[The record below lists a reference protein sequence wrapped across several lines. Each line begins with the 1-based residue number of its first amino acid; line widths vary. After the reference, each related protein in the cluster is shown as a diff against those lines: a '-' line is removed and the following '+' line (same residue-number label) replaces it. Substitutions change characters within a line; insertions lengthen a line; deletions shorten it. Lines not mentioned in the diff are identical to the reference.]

1 MSERLDK
8 LVASVFDISRRE
20 AKESI
25 RAGLVTVDGAEVRDP
40 EQKVEAAAR
49 LALGGTAADGGQKI
63 YIMMN
68 KPSGILCAS
77 RDASR
82 ETVVDLVPQGLKR
95 KDLFPVGRLDKDTTG
110 LLLITNDGDW
120 AHRIVSPAHHVA
132 KTYTVTLDGAV
143 TDEAVKGFS
152 EGVRLADGEL
162 CKPALLEPTESA
174 HIARV
179 TLREGKYHQIKR
191 MFGVYGLGV
200 DALHRES
207 VGNLLL
213 DGSLGSGECRVLKA
227 DEILAAEEK

>member
-40 EQKVEAAAR
+40 EQKIEAAAR

-213 DGSLGSGECRVLKA
+213 DGSLDSGECRALKA